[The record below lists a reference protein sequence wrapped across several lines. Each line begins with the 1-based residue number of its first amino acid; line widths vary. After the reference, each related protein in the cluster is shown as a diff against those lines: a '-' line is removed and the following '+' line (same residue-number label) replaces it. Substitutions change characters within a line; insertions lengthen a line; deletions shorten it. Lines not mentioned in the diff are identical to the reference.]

1 MQISFQ
7 WIHKL
12 RLVHQ
17 QILLLVIVIFITMM
31 TFGSMLIWNLHAGFG
46 AYLAASE
53 KNRLEQLGH
62 FVEQKIIQAGGV
74 QALGNLLNAD
84 PKKIMDE
91 FAVQQGEP
99 PRNNN
104 QSNIKTNSQNNPQG
118 NRPPPPHSLQ
128 IEQRLALVSMNN
140 EILFA
145 SPKMRQSN
153 AINDFQKIVRQPIVI
168 DGHQIAELRMLKI
181 DPPSSGLERQFLHQ
195 QYWGIGGAAILLSLF
210 AIIIGT
216 QGARQLV
223 RPLKQ
228 IEHATNRIANGE
240 LAVRLNV
247 DRQDEI
253 GELQTN
259 VNRMAQALQRLEGAR
274 RRWLAD
280 ISHELR
286 TPLAILRGE
295 IDAVRDQV
303 RTLDMNTITS
313 LSEEVERLN
322 HLIDDLHLLS
332 MSDLGM
338 LKVDFIEINAVQLV
352 HTSVKRFTQRALQA
366 GIDLVFIAPP
376 NDTIL
381 VNWDVQR
388 IEQVIANVVDNALRY
403 TYKSDVTKQPSLVRL
418 MLEQQSDVCIIW
430 IENTPP
436 TMNKE
441 QAARLFDPFYR
452 TPNTERQAAQGSG
465 LGLTIC
471 ATLVAA
477 HQGKISTFESDLGGL
492 GIKITLPKTPKN
504 LS

>member
-1 MQISFQ
+1 
-7 WIHKL
+7 
-12 RLVHQ
+12 
-17 QILLLVIVIFITMM
+17 
-31 TFGSMLIWNLHAGFG
+31 
-46 AYLAASE
+46 
-53 KNRLEQLGH
+53 
-62 FVEQKIIQAGGV
+62 
-74 QALGNLLNAD
+74 
-84 PKKIMDE
+84 
-91 FAVQQGEP
+91 
-99 PRNNN
+99 
-104 QSNIKTNSQNNPQG
+104 
-118 NRPPPPHSLQ
+118 
-128 IEQRLALVSMNN
+128 
-140 EILFA
+140 
-145 SPKMRQSN
+145 
-153 AINDFQKIVRQPIVI
+153 
-168 DGHQIAELRMLKI
+168 
-181 DPPSSGLERQFLHQ
+181 
-195 QYWGIGGAAILLSLF
+195 
-210 AIIIGT
+210 
-216 QGARQLV
+216 
-223 RPLKQ
+223 
-228 IEHATNRIANGE
+228 
-240 LAVRLNV
+240 
-247 DRQDEI
+247 
-253 GELQTN
+253 
-259 VNRMAQALQRLEGAR
+259 
-274 RRWLAD
+274 
-280 ISHELR
+280 
-286 TPLAILRGE
+286 
-295 IDAVRDQV
+295 
-303 RTLDMNTITS
+303 
-313 LSEEVERLN
+313 
-322 HLIDDLHLLS
+322 